1 MSLVVATCF
10 LETGVATFDLEST
23 GYFNKCDADPKAM
36 TPRVIIQKLKAKYVS
51 LEGRSQW
58 PHKNQ
63 KQKQDDLSAMHG
75 KLNALQQKIDTI
87 KSNNNKPSTTPSS
100 TRDLTNVTCFKCNKK
115 GHLSPN
121 CPYKTTSRNDQLQQG
136 PKPWMLKP
144 PGNGESEIKT
154 MDGKEYKWCSKC
166 KLGKDKK
173 PMWHTGNKKH
183 ITSEC
188 KSKAQTQYSNPQANT
203 LQQSQ
208 DDTPVDGPLRFLHFG

>member
-1 MSLVVATCF
+1 MDATSFSVKLIELLEKIEQCDSLKIPPDLSVVVATCF

-58 PHKNQ
+58 PHNNQ
-63 KQKQDDLSAMHG
+63 KQKQDYLSAMHG
-75 KLNALQQKIDTI
+75 KLNALQQKIDTL

-100 TRDLTNVTCFKCNKK
+100 TRYLTNVTCFKCNKK

-121 CPYKTTSRNDQLQQG
+121 CPDKTTSSNDQLQQG

-154 MDGKEYKWCSKC
+154 MDGKEYKWCSK
-166 KLGKDKK
+166 
-173 PMWHTGNKKH
+173 
-183 ITSEC
+183 
-188 KSKAQTQYSNPQANT
+188 
-203 LQQSQ
+203 
-208 DDTPVDGPLRFLHFG
+208 